1 MTHFTGAL
9 WPTDKARVAPLC
21 PHNKQRVGAPVVQ
34 IARPPVGRIGAAHF
48 GSGGSLRRLPDP
60 SSAAAALPLR
70 RVDALHRAAHRAYP
84 GDPIRS
90 HEMGHYL

>member
-1 MTHFTGAL
+1 MVGSIDPFHRSDLDHRQGARCAAH
-9 WPTDKARVAPLC
+9 ARTTSSAWAP
-21 PHNKQRVGAPVVQ
+21 PVGQ
-34 IARPPVGRIGAAHF
+34 SARPSVGRIGPP
-48 GSGGSLRRLPDP
+48 GSLRRLPDP

-90 HEMGHYL
+90 HEVSHYL